1 MRTLAP
7 AAYNAGMGAKAATEI
22 DAWLRQGGIV
32 VTASER
38 AARAVGSAYNR
49 TRQAE
54 GLTAWET
61 PDIQD
66 WNRFVRSAWSARTA
80 DGRLVLNAAQEQA
93 VWAEIASADGRL
105 ATLLEGPRYRLAGLA
120 KEAHG
125 LICSHAPEVLRGA
138 TRSGWGN
145 DAASFSRWLTAF
157 DEACRT
163 GSLLSPARMPIELLQ
178 ILEAGPSEERPPLL
192 LAGFDRILPVQR
204 GVFDAWGDCQE
215 AGPAATATQAVFFQA
230 RDDKSELAACA
241 RWCGQKLAASP
252 DARILVITQDAT
264 TRRGEMERAFLSLT
278 GPAAP
283 PVFEFSLGVPL
294 SQIAVVR
301 TAQMLLRW
309 LSGALAEHELDW
321 LFSTGHA
328 GAAPEESSAL
338 QAHMRALRSRGLEQ
352 PTWSLSGFLG
362 SIPSPRREQPALAA
376 WPPLASWIERMTQSR
391 RRLDEA
397 RRHPRTPLEWAELA
411 PQLVAETG
419 WPGARSTSSV
429 EFQALNRWQ
438 QALETTG
445 SLGFN
450 GQRLDWNGFLSLLA
464 RTLEETLFAPESLG
478 APILIAGPAESAGL
492 DADAIWFLGATE
504 QAWPAAGA
512 MHPLLPVE
520 VQRDAQ
526 MPHATPQL
534 DWDLAQA
541 ITQRLLASA
550 GEVNFSCA
558 AQTNGTEARPS
569 PLIVELAGQPEPLP
583 AALAPLP
590 VPDPITILVEESDDV
605 PHPPGLVAGGSAVLT
620 AQSQCGFR
628 AFATARLGAQSW
640 NAAEAGL
647 TPSQRGQLLH
657 DVLHSVWA
665 GQPRGIR
672 SHAELKNIADLKQF
686 VSNHVQDVFEAQLR
700 PALRERMP
708 PRYLR
713 LEQERLVRLVT
724 AWLEYESTRVP
735 FDVLETE
742 AGHNVELAGLTFKLR
757 LDRMD
762 RLNDGSVLVID
773 YKSGI
778 VNPKSWEPPRP
789 DDVQLPLYA
798 GFALDDDQELGGLA
812 FARVR
817 PGDLAFAGCVG
828 DPVLTLFCDLKGGS
842 ALAKNAMT
850 LEKLLD
856 WRAGIE
862 QLAHDFVA
870 GRAAVDPRDPP
881 RTCDRCGLHTLCRI
895 QETLVVVGTEED
907 PDAEEDD
914 A

>member
-1 MRTLAP
+1 
-7 AAYNAGMGAKAATEI
+7 MGTPAATEI

-38 AARAVGSAYNR
+38 AARAVASAYNR

-61 PDIQD
+61 PNIQD
-66 WNRFVRSAWSARTA
+66 WNRFVRSAWGTRTA

-93 VWAEIASADGRL
+93 VWAEIAAADGRL

-163 GSLLSPARMPIELLQ
+163 GSLLSPARLPIELLR
-178 ILEAGPSEERPPLL
+178 ILEAGPSEPRPPLL
-192 LAGFDRILPVQR
+192 LVGFDRILPVQR
-204 GVFDAWGDCQE
+204 AVFNAWGDWQE
-215 AGPAATATQAVFFQA
+215 AVPPDPATRVVFFQA
-230 RDDKSELAACA
+230 ADDKAELAACA
-241 RWCGQKLAASP
+241 RWCSQTLAANP
-252 DARILVITQDAT
+252 AARILVITQDAT

-294 SQIAVVR
+294 SRIAVVR
-301 TAQMLLRW
+301 AAHMLLRW
-309 LSGALAEHELDW
+309 LSGSLAEHELDW

-338 QAHMRALRSRGLEQ
+338 QAHMRSLRSRGLEQ
-352 PTWSLSGFLG
+352 PSWSLSGFQG
-362 SIPSPRREQPALAA
+362 SIPSPHHEQPDLSAR
-376 WPPLASWIERMTQSR
+376 PPLASWTDRMTQSR

-397 RRHPRTPLEWAELA
+397 RRQPRTPLEWAELT
-411 PQLVAETG
+411 PQLLAETG
-419 WPGARSTSSV
+419 WPGARATSSL

-438 QALETTG
+438 QALETAA
-445 SLGFN
+445 SLGFD
-450 GQRLDWNGFLSLLA
+450 GQRIDWKGFLSLLA

-504 QAWPAAGA
+504 EAWPAGGA

-520 VQRDAQ
+520 VQRDAE

-534 DWDLAQA
+534 DWDLAHTL
-541 ITQRLLASA
+541 TQRLLASG
-550 GEVNFSCA
+550 GEVIFSCA

-569 PLIVELAGQPEPLP
+569 PLIVEHAGPPEPLP

-590 VPDPITILVEESDDV
+590 APDPITVLVEESEPV
-605 PHPPGLVAGGSAVLT
+605 AYPGGLIAGGSAVLT

-628 AFATARLGAQSW
+628 AFATARLGAQRW
-640 NAAEAGL
+640 NPAEAGL

-672 SHAELKNIADLKQF
+672 SHAELKSIADIKQF
-686 VSNHVQDVFEAQLR
+686 VFNHVQEVFEATLR
-700 PALRERMP
+700 PALRDRMP

-713 LEQERLVRLVT
+713 LEQDRLVRLVT
-724 AWLEYESTRVP
+724 EWLQYESTRVP

-742 AGHNVELAGLTFKLR
+742 ASHEVELAGLTFKLR

-773 YKSGI
+773 YKSGL
-778 VNPKSWEPPRP
+778 VNPKSWELPRP

-798 GFALDDDQELGGLA
+798 GFALDDNQELGGLA

-828 DPVLTLFCDLKGGS
+828 DPVLTLFSDLKGGS

-850 LEKLLD
+850 AEKLLG
-856 WRAGIE
+856 WKENIE
-862 QLAHDFVA
+862 QLAQDFVA
-870 GRAAVDPRDPP
+870 GRAAIDPRDAP

-895 QETLVVVGTEED
+895 QETLVTIGTEEVAD
-907 PDAEEDD
+907 EAEDD
-914 A
+914 DA